1 MMQPTHQF
9 SDSELIQAYLQ
20 GHAPS
25 LETLIYR
32 HKDKIYTTIFMLV
45 KDQYL
50 AEDIFQEAFLKI
62 IRTLNGGRYSE
73 QGKFLPWAVRVAH
86 NLCMDHFR
94 KVRQD
99 IPVITEDGREIM
111 QLMQFASESAEDG
124 LERRQVHHSVRQLIE
139 ELPEE
144 QREVVVLR
152 IYADLSFK
160 EIAVIMEC
168 PYDTAKAN
176 YRHGLMNIK
185 KALEKKNMI
194 NQLREKSDDS
204 YSMEIEMMPYRVE
217 GEL

>member
-160 EIAVIMEC
+160 EIAELTSVSIN
-168 PYDTAKAN
+168 TALGRMR
-176 YRHGLMNIK
+176 YGLINLRRLI
-185 KALEKKNMI
+185 AEKQMV
-194 NQLREKSDDS
+194 LR
-204 YSMEIEMMPYRVE
+204 
-217 GEL
+217 